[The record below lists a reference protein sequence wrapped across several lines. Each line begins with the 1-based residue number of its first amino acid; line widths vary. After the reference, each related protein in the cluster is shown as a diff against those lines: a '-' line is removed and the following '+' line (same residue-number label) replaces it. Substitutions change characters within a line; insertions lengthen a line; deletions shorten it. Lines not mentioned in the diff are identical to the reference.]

1 MTDPLFI
8 VHRRSHHFLIKD
20 IKHPSVTRMCL
31 ELAMKYVQY
40 KQVPQYGQMVRVA
53 DKVYAASNPQRQWFS
68 FHINQW
74 ADFERAL
81 EKAWIKRE
89 CYGIVDTPYYTPDE
103 VTWEFKTDKVPR
115 DYQKDILSNY
125 LLHDEPRNKLISFQ
139 TGKGKGLTLQLA
151 IKALKARLLLVVK
164 PMYCEKWK
172 KEMHDVFDVPDKE
185 VVVVRGS
192 AMLQSLIDKA
202 VLGQA
207 PPAAIILS
215 LPTYQLWIKA
225 YEESAELA
233 KMTGYNCTPDEL
245 NEILGIGV
253 RAVDEVHMHFHQV
266 FKTDLYTHVPKSIC
280 MSATLFN
287 KDPFVKRMYETMF
300 PVTQRYTELELSR
313 YIDVTAVMYSFHKP
327 ELMRTVAYGSTFFN
341 SGVLEQSIQDRVQ
354 TRDRWLEL
362 IKHIVDIGYM
372 KVTRPK
378 KRVAI
383 YVYLQTTIALVVSY
397 LQRYYPDLKV
407 SSYMGGDP
415 LSNILE
421 ADICVTTV
429 GSAGTA
435 LDIPD
440 LTNVILARDIGSM
453 QANVQLVGRLRALPD
468 GHPVQMHYLFAGNL
482 DAPSKYHEDKK
493 ELFRDRVK
501 SQTLYIWAHPL

>member
-1 MTDPLFI
+1 
-8 VHRRSHHFLIKD
+8 
-20 IKHPSVTRMCL
+20 
-31 ELAMKYVQY
+31 MKYIQY
-40 KQVPQYGQMVRVA
+40 KQVPQHGQMVRVA
-53 DKVYAASNPQRQWFS
+53 DKVFAASNPKRTWFR

-74 ADFERAL
+74 ADFEKAL
-81 EKAWIKRE
+81 EKAWINRDA
-89 CYGIVDTPYYTPDE
+89 YGIVDTPYYKPAE
-103 VTWEFKTDKVPR
+103 VEWVFKTDKVPR
-115 DYQKDILSNY
+115 DYQKDILANY
-125 LLHDEPRNKLISFQ
+125 LMHDEPRNKLISFQ

-151 IKALKARLLLVVK
+151 LKELKARLLLIVK

-172 KEMHDVFDVPDKE
+172 DEMHDVFDLPDKE

-192 AMLQSLIDKA
+192 AKLQSIIDSALAGKT
-202 VLGQA
+202 
-207 PPAAIILS
+207 PAMATIVS
-215 LPTYQLWIKA
+215 LPTYQLWLKA
-225 YEESAELA
+225 YEESEELA
-233 KMTGYNCTPDEL
+233 KLTGYNCAPDEL
-245 NEILGIGV
+245 NELLGIGV

-266 FKTDLYTHVPKSIC
+266 FKSDLHTHVPKSIC

-300 PVTQRYTELELSR
+300 PVAQRYAELELSR
-313 YIDVTAVMYSFHKP
+313 YIDVTAVMYNFHKP
-327 ELMRTVAYGSTFFN
+327 ELMRTVAWGSTFFN

-372 KVTRPK
+372 QVQRPK

-383 YVYLQTTIALVVSY
+383 YVYLQSTINLVASY
-397 LQRYYPDLKV
+397 LQNHYPDLKIGK
-407 SSYMGGDP
+407 YMGG
-415 LSNILE
+415 SAKEEIRE

-440 LTNVILARDIGSM
+440 LTNVILARDISST

-468 GHPVQMHYLFAGNL
+468 NHPVQMHYLFAGNL
-482 DAPSKYHEDKK
+482 EAPRKYHEEKK

-501 SQTLYIWAHPL
+501 SQTLYVWAYQL